1 MTISDDS
8 KRWLRLGPRARV
20 VAISPLLVVSLLSQ
34 GCTTIETFTTDW
46 DSEPCTFYGFER
58 PALPWTYSGTR
69 WAWFVST
76 HVSPF
81 YQFDLPL
88 SLVADTLAL
97 PFTIPKQS
105 LDGDLAPRCDQEG
118 SSGLG
123 ALRILATA
131 RLYVPIIH
139 LPADD

>member
-8 KRWLRLGPRARV
+8 KPWLRLGPSARV
-20 VAISPLLVVSLLSQ
+20 VAILPLLVVSLLSE
-34 GCTTIETFTTDW
+34 GCTTIETLIITDW
-46 DSEPCTFYGFER
+46 DSKPCTLQGFER

-76 HVSPF
+76 HHHLGGF
-81 YQFDLPL
+81 YGMDLPL

-105 LDGDLAPRCDQEG
+105 LDGDLAPRCDQDG
-118 SSGLG
+118 SSGPENRTNER
-123 ALRILATA
+123 AEYR
-131 RLYVPIIH
+131 
-139 LPADD
+139 